1 MNIILPQD
9 FIDDLKVTIDLKE
22 LAEEYTTLKKVGM
35 HVFSGI
41 CPNPEHI
48 DKNPSFTVFQK
59 GYKNGNKINKYDT
72 WCCYGCHH
80 GNKIINS
87 EEKNYGS
94 DCIAFIQWINK
105 CSFYEAVKF
114 LCNKYNICM
123 PENKNGLLIAKNRQ
137 LAIKYYMNLKGESLD
152 YLKSRGLSFDD
163 CRKHLLGTTLD
174 NKKIVFPLFDR
185 MKNVIG
191 FTKRWIHMTD
201 DKEDKYRNS
210 PNSSIFNKSSY
221 FYNIENIDLDFKE
234 IRITEGPMDVIL
246 AEKYGAK
253 NIVST
258 LGTSF
263 TEYHIKI
270 IKNYGMIPVFIFDG
284 DEAGLKAI
292 KKSISLCGENNIYC
306 KLLLIPNNMDLA
318 EFSLEQKDNIE
329 NYIINNSKTYGN
341 YLIESEVNNY
351 VSKINEL
358 KLQSYPKLLSILEK
372 VPHENEK
379 KILKD
384 YIQNIININ
393 L

>member
-1 MNIILPQD
+1 
-9 FIDDLKVTIDLKE
+9 
-22 LAEEYTTLKKVGM
+22 
-35 HVFSGI
+35 
-41 CPNPEHI
+41 
-48 DKNPSFTVFQK
+48 
-59 GYKNGNKINKYDT
+59 
-72 WCCYGCHH
+72 
-80 GNKIINS
+80 
-87 EEKNYGS
+87 
-94 DCIAFIQWINK
+94 
-105 CSFYEAVKF
+105 
-114 LCNKYNICM
+114 
-123 PENKNGLLIAKNRQ
+123 
-137 LAIKYYMNLKGESLD
+137 
-152 YLKSRGLSFDD
+152 
-163 CRKHLLGTTLD
+163 
-174 NKKIVFPLFDR
+174 
-185 MKNVIG
+185 
-191 FTKRWIHMTD
+191 MTD

-253 NIVST
+253 NVVST
-258 LGTSF
+258 LGTAF

-284 DEAGLKAI
+284 DAAGLKAI

-318 EFSLEQKDNIE
+318 EFSLEQKNNIE

-341 YLIESEVNNY
+341 YLIENEVNNY
-351 VSKINEL
+351 ISKINEL